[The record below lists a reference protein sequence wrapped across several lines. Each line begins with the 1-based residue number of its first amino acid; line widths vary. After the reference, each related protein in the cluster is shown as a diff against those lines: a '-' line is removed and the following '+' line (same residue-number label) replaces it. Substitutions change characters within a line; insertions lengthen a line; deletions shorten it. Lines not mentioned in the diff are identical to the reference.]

1 MTNDEDDSTNRENRS
16 KIVKS
21 EKILQHNIG
30 RRCFSGDNGGGNWL
44 GNLINA
50 NKELAAIFSIGG
62 VVLIISQYEVNKLR
76 VDLAASNSNLK
87 GDINTLKSDLKGDIN
102 TLKSDL
108 KADINTSKMR
118 VKGDINTLKSDLK
131 GDINASETRVKSDL
145 QAAELR
151 ITQKIQEG
159 FAQLKP

>member
-1 MTNDEDDSTNRENRS
+1 MIS

-21 EKILQHNIG
+21 KKILQHNIG

-62 VVLIISQYEVNKLR
+62 VVLIISRYEVNKIR
-76 VDLAASNSNLK
+76 VDLAASNSN
-87 GDINTLKSDLKGDIN
+87 LKGDIN

>member
-1 MTNDEDDSTNRENRS
+1 MIS
-16 KIVKS
+16 KIFKS
-21 EKILQHNIG
+21 KKILQHNIG

-50 NKELAAIFSIGG
+50 NKELAAIFSIFGD
-62 VVLIISQYEVNKLR
+62 VLIISQYEVNKLR

-102 TLKSDL
+102 
-108 KADINTSKMR
+108 
-118 VKGDINTLKSDLK
+118 
-131 GDINASETRVKSDL
+131 ASETRVKWDL